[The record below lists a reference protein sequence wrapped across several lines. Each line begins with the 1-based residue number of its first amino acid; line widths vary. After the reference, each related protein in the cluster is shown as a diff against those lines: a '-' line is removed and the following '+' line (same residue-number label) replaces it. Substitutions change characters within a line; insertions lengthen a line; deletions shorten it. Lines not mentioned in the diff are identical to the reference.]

1 MFQLCY
7 TQNTMDSISMT
18 WYYCRKQIYEVFEVS
33 SVELSIQINSVHSI
47 LISNQLSN
55 FSKMHLVRMQGLESS
70 KIKYSST
77 NHAAIIIRDA

>member
-33 SVELSIQINSVHSI
+33 SVELSKYSVHSI